1 MNWLSSP
8 QRSQRSTRVLAVLPL
23 AFVAVAATVAASLG
37 IQASHQ
43 TGRAFSASHG
53 LVRMAP
59 ACTPPGVLDIDGLG
73 TDATWNAV
81 TDDLTTIGHS
91 LSIDPLDS
99 VVDAAQVIVGDPSAV
114 ADPSDLAISSPDVVA
129 RAVASIQ
136 NATDNLVSLVADLVL
151 DPPDLGN
158 LPVFVLINYTPSESC
173 GGVDGGYGV
182 VAVPVGTLVVQ

>member
-1 MNWLSSP
+1 
-8 QRSQRSTRVLAVLPL
+8 
-23 AFVAVAATVAASLG
+23 
-37 IQASHQ
+37 
-43 TGRAFSASHG
+43 
-53 LVRMAP
+53 
-59 ACTPPGVLDIDGLG
+59 VLDIDGLG